1 MPSKSTILASLSLSG
16 VILKTRRGDSIRSR
30 NMKQWMSLAQRNT
43 LDFGTNPFG
52 ARPEKI

>member
-1 MPSKSTILASLSLSG
+1 
-16 VILKTRRGDSIRSR
+16 
-30 NMKQWMSLAQRNT
+30 MKQWMSLAQQNT

>member
-16 VILKTRRGDSIRSR
+16 VISRPVAAIRSRSR

-43 LDFGTNPFG
+43 LG
-52 ARPEKI
+52 A